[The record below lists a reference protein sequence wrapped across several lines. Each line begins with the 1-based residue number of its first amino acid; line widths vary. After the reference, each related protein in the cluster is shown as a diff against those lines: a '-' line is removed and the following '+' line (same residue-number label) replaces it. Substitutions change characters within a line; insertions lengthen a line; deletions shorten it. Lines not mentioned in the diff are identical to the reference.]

1 MNCVRLLGCFLGIA
15 YSVFANAQWT
25 VVNLH
30 PVGAF
35 QSYGYGASGNQQ
47 VGYAVFSGYTGAG
60 LWTGIAGSWVY
71 LSPQWANVAYGYG
84 VGGGQQVGAVR
95 VPNLDFH
102 ASLWNGTAGS
112 WVDLN
117 PAGASWSQ
125 ANGANNGKQVGWA
138 TVTGVTHASLWSGTS
153 TSRVD
158 LNPAGSTYS
167 EAFGVDDIQ
176 QVGRAVINGDH
187 ACLWTGT
194 AASCVD
200 LNPASGV
207 YSWAY
212 GVSGGQ
218 QVGRTYQGSGYYSNA
233 ALWTGTAAS
242 WINLN
247 PVGSVDSVA
256 YAVDSGQQVGY
267 AYSQGNGYQPRASF
281 WSGSP
286 TSWVNLHA
294 FLPAQ
299 FSESV
304 ARGISHVG
312 AITYVVGYG
321 YNTATQRNEALL
333 WIYTPTVRIFPRVRI
348 VGTPYIAKDSNGHF
362 TIFVNTWHTVGTD
375 NAQITMR
382 LQGLA
387 NSSGTEIS
395 RTDSVQR
402 TPQTHPWKFDLESL
416 QVPRFTKPMN
426 IRAIATIIDNG
437 RPGMGASAPLPEIK
451 LPVVVVRG
459 IKPNPA
465 DPWEDSGFVN
475 GLLAHGYARDTASY
489 PTLFYLHYDPNGSG
503 FDYDPTYEVLDRNA
517 QCLSNLITYVTRLDS
532 PVTYANSVDIVA
544 HSKGGL
550 VSRQYIKDGPFT
562 IPPIRR
568 LIMCCSPHLGSVDA
582 WRLNFGLGS
591 IAQLYPVYRWYRAA
605 PGQLFFQLTSNP
617 ALADLN
623 LNGTMPQSVEYHLL
637 YGTVGAASTGV
648 HYTESTQHV
657 GLEDGD
663 GYVLGWSATGYD
675 IDVDINGDSH
685 RGSRI
690 PAFDSNLGARGPTS
704 EVRLPFG
711 HSGFLSNAVETIYQL
726 LHAP

>member
-15 YSVFANAQWT
+15 YGVFANAQWT

-218 QVGRTYQGSGYYSNA
+218 QVGRTYQGSGYSSNA

-395 RTDSVQR
+395 RTDPVPR
-402 TPQTHPWKFDLESL
+402 TPQIHPWKFDLEGL
-416 QVPRFTKPMN
+416 QVPRFTRPMN

-437 RPGMGASAPLPEIK
+437 RSGMGASAPLPEIK
-451 LPVVVVRG
+451 LPIVVVRG
-459 IKPNPA
+459 INFTGSGYGGE
-465 DPWEDSGFVN
+465 DPTFTSYM
-475 GLLAHGYARDTASY
+475 LAHGYVRPETPSYGSYFPLIYDHNGQTLAINAIALRDWISSS
-489 PTLFYLHYDPNGSG
+489 LDPS
-503 FDYDPTYEVLDRNA
+503 TNA
-517 QCLSNLITYVTRLDS
+517 
-532 PVTYANSVDIVA
+532 TYASRVDIVA
-544 HSKGGL
+544 HSKGCL
-550 VSRQYIKDGPFT
+550 VSRELLADFPQSMTQIRKMILCCGPHT
-562 IPPIRR
+562 GAVWANDAPYMPPSVRNELLPTHPWWR
-568 LIMCCSPHLGSVDA
+568 ETLGQEFIEPIDNISLK
-582 WRLNFGLGS
+582 RLNDDYQMPTGLM
-591 IAQLYPVYRWYRAA
+591 YW
-605 PGQLFFQLTSNP
+605 
-617 ALADLN
+617 
-623 LNGTMPQSVEYHLL
+623 LL
-637 YGTVGAASTGV
+637 YGNTGLTTSAANMTHLPPIFFSGPGDGVVTSWSQTGFQVTNYVSGANEEGKLIRSFDPSQGAEAPRERIALPYRHDGFLGNAASII
-648 HYTESTQHV
+648 
-657 GLEDGD
+657 LE
-663 GYVLGWSATGYD
+663 
-675 IDVDINGDSH
+675 
-685 RGSRI
+685 
-690 PAFDSNLGARGPTS
+690 
-704 EVRLPFG
+704 
-711 HSGFLSNAVETIYQL
+711 L
-726 LHAP
+726 LN